1 MEENKS
7 KDITAEEFQQ
17 RALVSDSFQ
26 IIDVREVLEFMTFN
40 LGGDNI
46 PLGKL
51 IKTAADL
58 KYNKEKEII
67 VICQRG
73 LRSKTAKLELLKYGY
88 SNVRNLKGGIL
99 ALRKL
104 ND

>member
-1 MEENKS
+1 MEEIKS
-7 KDITAEEFQQ
+7 QDLTAEEFQH
-17 RALVSDSFQ
+17 RMSVSDSFQ
-26 IIDVREVLEFMTFN
+26 IIDVREVIEYLTFN

-46 PLGKL
+46 PLGIL

-58 KYNKEKEII
+58 DHDKDKEII

-73 LRSKTAKLELLKYGY
+73 LRSKTAKMELLKNGY
-88 SNVRNLKGGIL
+88 TNVRNLTGGIL

-104 ND
+104 NR